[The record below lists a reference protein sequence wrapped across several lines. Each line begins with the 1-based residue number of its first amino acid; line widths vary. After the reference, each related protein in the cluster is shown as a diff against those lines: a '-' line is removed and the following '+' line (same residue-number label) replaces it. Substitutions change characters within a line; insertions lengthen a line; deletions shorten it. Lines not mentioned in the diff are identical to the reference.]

1 MREFTDTQ
9 GRHWL
14 VYTVGTEAHGVEASR
29 RYLPDE
35 YRHGWLAFESGER
48 KLRLAPVPAGWA
60 DMTDATLRDLLA
72 QARPTET
79 TRPSGYRAFGAP
91 DPDSRRSR

>member
-1 MREFTDTQ
+1 MREFTDLQ
-9 GRHWL
+9 GARWL
-14 VYTVGTEAHGVEASR
+14 VYTVGTAVHGVDVSR

-35 YRHGWLAFESGER
+35 YRQGWLAFESGER

-60 DMTDATLRDLLA
+60 DMTDEQLRALLA

-79 TRPSGYRAFGAP
+79 TRPSGYRPFGAP
-91 DPDSRRSR
+91 GPDDRTSS

>member
-1 MREFTDTQ
+1 MRDFTDTE
-9 GRHWL
+9 GRRWL

-35 YRHGWLAFESGER
+35 YRRGWLCFESGER
-48 KLRLAPVPAGWA
+48 KLRLAPVPEGWA
-60 DMTDATLRDLLA
+60 ELNDARLCELLA

-79 TRPSGYRAFGAP
+79 TRPAGHRPFGAP
-91 DPDSRRSR
+91 DPDVRR